1 MVEDINTPTGDVMSG
16 RTDPATGKPLP
27 RGVSYRGPKQ
37 YMTRKVVDGRRPT
50 GATDFLHCGTGATLA
65 Q

>member
-1 MVEDINTPTGDVMSG
+1 MHHREERHSVLSWWKKSTRPAGDVMSG

-37 YMTRKVVDGRRPT
+37 YP
-50 GATDFLHCGTGATLA
+50 
-65 Q
+65 